1 MKRFLLLLPLLLAF
15 WNAPAS
21 ATACTA
27 GCVQYGF
34 NAVFSGTTVSVT
46 LTGVGS
52 GHTLNIAAMVS
63 PSGNTF
69 SSISDGSACTFVATK
84 LTDAGKDF
92 QTAYCQNTASGSLT
106 ITLTVGTACSNCNLY
121 VEEWSGD
128 SSTPFDTGSATY
140 TSGAATS
147 SPSGSFTTTGSSDR
161 LWTIFFDPDGVAGP
175 PTFPSGYTAANSDV
189 NSNQVWTAYKTAVA
203 AGAQNP
209 TWTSGTSQFD
219 NFVAGSGFKTSG
231 GGGSTCSGGQWT
243 MMGAAC

>member
-1 MKRFLLLLPLLLAF
+1 MKKFLLLVALALAL
-15 WNAPAS
+15 WNAPAL

-27 GCVQYGF
+27 GCIQYGF
-34 NAVFSGTTVSVT
+34 NATFSGTTVATT

-52 GHTLNIAAMVS
+52 GHTLNVAVLVS

-69 SSISDGSACTFVATK
+69 SSLSDGSACTFTGTK
-84 LTDAGKDF
+84 VTAGGKDY
-92 QTAYCQNTASGSLT
+92 QLAYCPNTASGSLT
-106 ITLTVGTACSNCNLY
+106 ITLTVGTTCTNCNIY

-128 SSTPFDTGSATY
+128 SSTPGDGGNQTY
-140 TSGAATS
+140 TNGAATS
-147 SPSGSFTTTGSSDR
+147 SPSGSITTTGSADR
-161 LWTIFFDPDGVAGP
+161 LWTVFFDPDGVAGP
-175 PTFPSGYTAANSDV
+175 PTLPSGYTAANSAV
-189 NSNQVWTAYKTAVA
+189 NSSQVWTAYKTSVA

-219 NFVAGSGFKTSG
+219 NYVGVEGMKTTG